1 MTFKKVWSKVHA
13 KLKKTMKNYL
23 GKIEGSPLNEDT
35 FIDEKKRVFSKII
48 ESNPKWGDSNRMAYF
63 YMISRYL
70 DLKNPKDK
78 YVKIYAQK
86 GYDLQ
91 QKIEKETGQNKLDG
105 KEVDSYRDYDYF
117 RKILY
122 NIPDEKDT
130 LKSNYER
137 LLLSVMILQP
147 PLRTSFYRTATFINS
162 IKDNNKKDNFI
173 HINKRGKKSV
183 TFIVNKDKASNYK
196 VYKKNPALSLIKVE
210 SQELVDFIIDSLTRY
225 PRKYFFENPSTKKSL
240 DDNAL
245 LRKLRDITK
254 IKKVNFQMM
263 RSIYITWHHKNNP
276 KYEDKKQLAFKMR
289 HSVDTATKNY
299 NKVLDDSKDE
309 PDEDSEEESKDEDKP
324 KKAKKTKV
332 KEAPVNVELKTENDE
347 VKKENVELKKE
358 LHDVKVHC
366 HDAFKPTDKLYVK
379 RRADI
384 LYRYNKKNVKP
395 KEITMNKYNIKYDDA
410 NKIYE

>member
-1 MTFKKVWSKVHA
+1 
-13 KLKKTMKNYL
+13 
-23 GKIEGSPLNEDT
+23 
-35 FIDEKKRVFSKII
+35 
-48 ESNPKWGDSNRMAYF
+48 
-63 YMISRYL
+63 
-70 DLKNPKDK
+70 
-78 YVKIYAQK
+78 
-86 GYDLQ
+86 
-91 QKIEKETGQNKLDG
+91 
-105 KEVDSYRDYDYF
+105 
-117 RKILY
+117 
-122 NIPDEKDT
+122 
-130 LKSNYER
+130 
-137 LLLSVMILQP
+137 MILQP

-332 KEAPVNVELKTENDE
+332 KEAPVNVELQQQLKDI
-347 VKKENVELKKE
+347 KEDNVELKKE
-358 LHDVKVHC
+358 LSDVKTHC
-366 HDAFKPTDKLYVK
+366 ADAFTPENKLYKK

-384 LYRYNKKNVKP
+384 LYRYNSKNVKSTQ
-395 KEITMNKYNIKYDDA
+395 KTMDKYKIKYDET
-410 NKIYE
+410 KKLYE

>member
-263 RSIYITWHHKNNP
+263 RSIYITGITRIIQNMRIKNNS
-276 KYEDKKQLAFKMR
+276 
-289 HSVDTATKNY
+289 H
-299 NKVLDDSKDE
+299 
-309 PDEDSEEESKDEDKP
+309 
-324 KKAKKTKV
+324 
-332 KEAPVNVELKTENDE
+332 LK
-347 VKKENVELKKE
+347 
-358 LHDVKVHC
+358 
-366 HDAFKPTDKLYVK
+366 
-379 RRADI
+379 
-384 LYRYNKKNVKP
+384 
-395 KEITMNKYNIKYDDA
+395 
-410 NKIYE
+410 